1 MINTQIRQFRDSLI
15 AMTNASPLP
24 IEIKRLVFA
33 EIQTQINAESD
44 RMIIAEK
51 TAAES
56 EKAKLEENAQEE
68 KENE

>member
-1 MINTQIRQFRDSLI
+1 MINTEIRQFRDSII
-15 AMTNASPLP
+15 AMTNACPLP

-33 EIQTQINAESD
+33 EIQTQINSESD

-51 TAAES
+51 QQ
-56 EKAKLEENAQEE
+56 LEEEKNNTQEE